1 MIRPTKFN
9 LIYHVTPM
17 GNYKWNLELLRERLH
32 VFNGK
37 KIAAVAQGPGLDDIR
52 IVQSLLP
59 DVECAPFDNNP
70 KLRETATLKPLLN
83 SVFSTAREEATFY
96 AHTKGVTHTDNEAI
110 TKWTLAL
117 YQKNLDNMEHIA
129 ALLEDYPVV
138 GAFKRYGVFSNFPPG
153 SKWHYSGTFFWFRNR
168 ELVHRPSWQIVPKH
182 KYGAEAYPSLIFTAA
197 EAGVSFCDNAKDLY
211 NLRYVNRIIR

>member
-1 MIRPTKFN
+1 MRPKTFN

-17 GNYKWNLELLRERLH
+17 GSYRWNLELLRERLH
-32 VFNGK
+32 IFNGK

-52 IVQSLLP
+52 TVQSLLP
-59 DVECAPFDNNP
+59 GVECAPFDNSP
-70 KLRETATLKPLLN
+70 EYRETATLKPLLN
-83 SVFSTAREEATFY
+83 AVFSTNREEATFY
-96 AHTKGVTHTDNEAI
+96 AHTKGVTRPNDEAV

-117 YQKNLDNMEHIA
+117 YQKNLDDMEHITD
-129 ALLEDYPVV
+129 LLEKYPVV
-138 GAFKRYGVFSNFPPG
+138 GAFKRYGVFSNFPLG

-168 ELVHRPSWQIVPKH
+168 DLVHRPAWRMVPKH
-182 KYGAEAYPSLIFTAA
+182 KYGAEAYLSLIFSPT